1 MYMTNIQDL
10 DGRVPVSLEI
20 GADMQKYTVSLQ
32 ADVRKGRTYI
42 SNFVSSADQI
52 SIDTRYVV
60 NGRIN
65 PYHLLGGYGQFTTT
79 AMAVDGATI
88 GLSYRYI
95 NKPNDLFSFYADI
108 LFPVLG
114 YNKIRKW
121 NAVDE
126 RVNSIVFGHNLNP
139 NYKARQTE
147 LRLKVGLML
156 KLNID
161 E

>member
-108 LFPVLG
+108 LFPV
-114 YNKIRKW
+114 
-121 NAVDE
+121 
-126 RVNSIVFGHNLNP
+126 
-139 NYKARQTE
+139 
-147 LRLKVGLML
+147 
-156 KLNID
+156 
-161 E
+161 